1 MIRRR
6 DYKFFTEKVVIITEN
21 YRLIRLILV
30 IITIMSIKID
40 EKDLAILALIQ
51 EDSQRTAK
59 QIAKKIGAPL
69 TTVFAKTKRMQE
81 QGIIRGY
88 HAVVAAEKLG
98 AGTSAFILASVSY
111 RSKADGAPVSQR
123 TVAEEIAK
131 FAEVQE
137 VHIITGDWDLL
148 VKLRAASVDAIGKFV
163 VDKLR
168 LISGLEKTL
177 TCMVFETVKET
188 TAVALPVKKSVR
200 AQLEVA

>member
-1 MIRRR
+1 
-6 DYKFFTEKVVIITEN
+6 
-21 YRLIRLILV
+21 
-30 IITIMSIKID
+30 MSVKLD

-51 EDSQRTAK
+51 EDSKLTAK
-59 QIAKKIGAPL
+59 QIAKKINSPL
-69 TTVFAKTKRMQE
+69 TTVFAKMKRMEE
-81 QGIIRGY
+81 QGVILGY
-88 HAVVAAEKLG
+88 RAIVAPDKLE

-111 RSKADGAPVSQR
+111 RSKSDGAPVSQR

-188 TAVALPVKKSVR
+188 TAVALPLRRKSKI
-200 AQLEVA
+200 